1 MKKFMNVLCVLILVL
16 TLIDL
21 VVDFFF
27 TGDHAVSLKDLNSF
41 SMGSLLGLLLVCLV
55 IISAAVMS
63 FVYFIKF
70 ILNVNR
76 NKVFTDKNINLLRKY
91 GVCALLIGVCVI
103 ILSISIITGNS
114 FADALSDGI
123 NALVEGFFALL
134 MGEVFG
140 IGLKLKES
148 KKSDTL

>member
-1 MKKFMNVLCVLILVL
+1 MKKYINVLCVLILVL

-27 TGDHAVSLKDLNSF
+27 TDGHAVALKDLNSF
-41 SMGSLLGLLLVCLV
+41 SLGSLLGLLLVCLV
-55 IISAAVMS
+55 ILGAAVMS

-76 NKVFTDKNINLLRKY
+76 NQVFTDKNISLLRKY

-123 NALVEGFFALL
+123 SALGEGFFALL

-140 IGLKLKES
+140 IGLKLKEA
-148 KKSDTL
+148 

>member
-1 MKKFMNVLCVLILVL
+1 MNVLCVLILAL

-21 VVDFFF
+21 LVDFFF
-27 TGDHAVSLKDLNSF
+27 TGDQPVSMKDPQSF
-41 SMGSLLGLLLVCLV
+41 SLGSLLWLLLVILV
-55 IISAAVMS
+55 VFGAGFMS

-76 NKVFTDKNINLLRKY
+76 NEVFTQKNISLLRKY
-91 GVCALLIGVCVI
+91 GVCVI
-103 ILSISIITGNS
+103 ILSISIITGNT

-123 NALVEGFFALL
+123 NALGEGFFALL

-140 IGLKLKES
+140 IGLKLKEAH
-148 KKSDTL
+148 KGV

>member
-1 MKKFMNVLCVLILVL
+1 MCVLILAL

-21 VVDFFF
+21 LVDFFF
-27 TGDHAVSLKDLNSF
+27 TGDQPVSMKDPQSF
-41 SMGSLLGLLLVCLV
+41 SLGSLLWLLLVILV
-55 IISAAVMS
+55 VFGAGFMS

-76 NKVFTDKNINLLRKY
+76 NEVFTQKNISLLRKY
-91 GVCALLIGVCVI
+91 GVCVI
-103 ILSISIITGNS
+103 ILSISIITGNT

-123 NALVEGFFALL
+123 NALGEGFFALL

-140 IGLKLKES
+140 IGLKLKEAH
-148 KKSDTL
+148 KGV

>member
-1 MKKFMNVLCVLILVL
+1 MNVLCVLILAL

-21 VVDFFF
+21 VVDFCF
-27 TGDHAVSLKDLNSF
+27 TGDHTVSLKDLNSF
-41 SMGSLLGLLLVCLV
+41 SLGNLLCLLLVCLV
-55 IISAAVMS
+55 ILGAAVMS
-63 FVYFIKF
+63 FVYFIRF

-76 NKVFTDKNINLLRKY
+76 NEVFTIRNISLLRKY

-103 ILSISIITGNS
+103 ILSFSIISGNS

-123 NALVEGFFALL
+123 NALGEGFFALL

-140 IGLKLKES
+140 IGLKLKEAR
-148 KKSDTL
+148 KGV